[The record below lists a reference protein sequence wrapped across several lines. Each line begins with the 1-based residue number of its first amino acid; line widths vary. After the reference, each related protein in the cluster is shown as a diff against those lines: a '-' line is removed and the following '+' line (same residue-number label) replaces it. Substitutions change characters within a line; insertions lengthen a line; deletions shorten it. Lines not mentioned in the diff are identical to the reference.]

1 MSIKLEKDAQPKGV
15 LIPSAALKLCGL
27 QDMEKSEI
35 HIIGKSMALL
45 PGMMTAPE
53 LLHTISAL
61 QELEQEL
68 CDHLVSVCGKCDDCN
83 GGFCPFSLGQPEI
96 KLSSELMEAAGIPKG
111 ARLVACPDKETATI
125 NITRAPFDADLR
137 EIPRELLEKLSADGI
152 CMGELAEKFAEGA
165 VVYGG

>member
-1 MSIKLEKDAQPKGV
+1 MSIKFTKEKQTKGV
-15 LIPSAALKLCGL
+15 LIPSAVLKICGL
-27 QDMEKSEI
+27 QDMEKFEI
-35 HIIGKSMALL
+35 HVTGKAMALL
-45 PGMMTAPE
+45 PATMTAPE

-68 CDHLVSVCGKCDDCN
+68 CDHLIKVCGECDDCN
-83 GGFCPFSLGQPEI
+83 DGFCPFSLEQAEI
-96 KLSSELMEAAGIPKG
+96 KLSPEVMEAAGIPQD
-111 ARLVACPDKETATI
+111 ARLVACPDPETATI

-137 EIPRELLEKLSADGI
+137 EIPRELLEKLSTDGI

>member
-1 MSIKLEKDAQPKGV
+1 MSP
-15 LIPSAALKLCGL
+15 
-27 QDMEKSEI
+27 
-35 HIIGKSMALL
+35 
-45 PGMMTAPE
+45 
-53 LLHTISAL
+53 
-61 QELEQEL
+61 
-68 CDHLVSVCGKCDDCN
+68 
-83 GGFCPFSLGQPEI
+83 
-96 KLSSELMEAAGIPKG
+96 ELMEAAGIPQD

>member
-1 MSIKLEKDAQPKGV
+1 MSIKLEKDVQPKGV

-27 QDMEKSEI
+27 QDMEKFEI
-35 HIIGKSMALL
+35 HIIGKSMTLL
-45 PGMMTAPE
+45 PGTMTAPE

-61 QELEQEL
+61 QELE
-68 CDHLVSVCGKCDDCN
+68 HDCN
-83 GGFCPFSLGQPEI
+83 GGFCPFSLDQAEI
-96 KLSSELMEAAGIPKG
+96 KLSPEVMEAAGIPQD

-152 CMGELAEKFAEGA
+152 CMGDLAEKVSEGA

>member
-27 QDMEKSEI
+27 QDMEKFEI
-35 HIIGKSMALL
+35 HIIGKSMTLL
-45 PGMMTAPE
+45 PGTMTAPE

-68 CDHLVSVCGKCDDCN
+68 CDHLVSVCGECNNCN
-83 GGFCPFSLGQPEI
+83 GDFCPFSLDQPEI
-96 KLSSELMEAAGIPKG
+96 KLSPEMMEAAGIPQD

>member
-1 MSIKLEKDAQPKGV
+1 MKDKIFPGHHA
-15 LIPSAALKLCGL
+15 
-27 QDMEKSEI
+27 EEI
-35 HIIGKSMALL
+35 VN
-45 PGMMTAPE
+45 E
-53 LLHTISAL
+53 L
-61 QELEQEL
+61 
-68 CDHLVSVCGKCDDCN
+68 
-83 GGFCPFSLGQPEI
+83 
-96 KLSSELMEAAGIPKG
+96 LMEAAGIPQD

>member
-1 MSIKLEKDAQPKGV
+1 MSIKLEKDVQPKGV
-15 LIPSAALKLCGL
+15 LIPSAALNLCGL
-27 QDMEKSEI
+27 QDMEKFEI
-35 HIIGKSMALL
+35 HIIGKSMTLL
-45 PGMMTAPE
+45 PGTMTAPE

-68 CDHLVSVCGKCDDCN
+68 CDHLVSVCGECDDCN
-83 GGFCPFSLGQPEI
+83 GGFCPFSLDQAEI
-96 KLSSELMEAAGIPKG
+96 KLSPEVMEAAGIPQD

-152 CMGELAEKFAEGA
+152 CMGELAEKVSEGA

>member
-1 MSIKLEKDAQPKGV
+1 MSIKLEKEAQPKGV

-27 QDMEKSEI
+27 QEMEKFEI
-35 HIIGKSMALL
+35 HIIGKSMMLL
-45 PGMMTAPE
+45 PGKMTAPD

-68 CDHLVSVCGKCDDCN
+68 CDHLVNVCGKCDDCN
-83 GGFCPFSLGQPEI
+83 GGFCPFSLDQAEI
-96 KLSSELMEAAGIPKG
+96 KLSPEVMEAAGIPQD

-165 VVYGG
+165 VVHGG

>member
-27 QDMEKSEI
+27 QEMEKFEI
-35 HIIGKSMALL
+35 HIIGKSMMLL
-45 PGMMTAPE
+45 PGKMTAPD

-68 CDHLVSVCGKCDDCN
+68 CDHLVNVCGKCDDCN
-83 GGFCPFSLGQPEI
+83 GGFCPFSLDQAEI
-96 KLSSELMEAAGIPKG
+96 KLSPEVMEAAGIPQD

-165 VVYGG
+165 VVHGG

>member
-27 QDMEKSEI
+27 QDMEKFEI

-45 PGMMTAPE
+45 PGTMTAPE
-53 LLHTISAL
+53 LLHTISEL

-68 CDHLVSVCGKCDDCN
+68 CDHLVSVCGECNDCN
-83 GGFCPFSLGQPEI
+83 GDFCPFSLDQPEI
-96 KLSSELMEAAGIPKG
+96 KLSPELMEAAGISQD

-125 NITRAPFDADLR
+125 NISRAPFDADLR

-152 CMGELAEKFAEGA
+152 CMGELAEKFTEGA
-165 VVYGG
+165 VVYGS